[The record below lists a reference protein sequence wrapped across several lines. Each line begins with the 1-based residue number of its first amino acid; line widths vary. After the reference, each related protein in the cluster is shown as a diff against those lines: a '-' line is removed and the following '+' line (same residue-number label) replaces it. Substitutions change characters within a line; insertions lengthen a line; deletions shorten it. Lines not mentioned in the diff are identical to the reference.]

1 MAQHITD
8 ESRRMESRDAHELE
22 LLLDE
27 EEQAVRAAEA
37 KKDPLKKLLRTLEF
51 PKEWALVAVFTMFTI
66 AGLAGAGYWI
76 WVAEPAKTEDIN
88 QTARNSV
95 RQNQYIEP
103 QYIFPMKP
111 FFLPIKEKGKET
123 GQFIRVSINLQ
134 LSDSFLN
141 REIEKVL
148 PLIRQNVYT
157 ILKRKRSKKFY
168 NIPSKAEETLKREIL
183 TASNSLLI
191 SGSGTI
197 KDVFFTEFLIR
208 SS

>member
-8 ESRRMESRDAHELE
+8 EKRRMESRDAHELE
-22 LLLDE
+22 LLLKAE
-27 EEQAVRAAEA
+27 ESAARTAEA
-37 KKDPLKKLLRTLEF
+37 KKEPLKKFLQTFYF
-51 PKEWALVAVFTMFTI
+51 PKEWVLVAVFTILTI

-76 WVAEPAKTEDIN
+76 WFAEPVKTGGIH
-88 QTARNSV
+88 QTVRNPV
-95 RQNQYIEP
+95 QQNQYIEP

-134 LSDSFLN
+134 LSDPFLN
-141 REIEKVL
+141 REVKKVL

-168 NIPSKAEETLKREIL
+168 SIPSKAEEILKREIL

-197 KDVFFTEFLIR
+197 KDIFFTEFLIR

>member
-22 LLLDE
+22 LLLE
-27 EEQAVRAAEA
+27 EEESAARIAEA
-37 KKDPLKKLLRTLEF
+37 KKDPLKKFLQTFYF
-51 PKEWALVAVFTMFTI
+51 PKEWVLMAVFTILTI

-76 WVAEPAKTEDIN
+76 WFAGPVKTGGIH
-88 QTARNSV
+88 QTVRNPV
-95 RQNQYIEP
+95 QQNQYIEP
-103 QYIFPMKP
+103 QYIFTMKP
-111 FFLPIKEKGKET
+111 FFLPKKEKGKET

-134 LSDSFLN
+134 LSDLFLN
-141 REIEKVL
+141 REVKKVL

>member
-1 MAQHITD
+1 MAQHITE

-22 LLLDE
+22 LLLAE
-27 EEQAVRAAEA
+27 EESAARAVEG
-37 KKDPLKKLLRTLEF
+37 KKDPLKKLLLTLQF
-51 PKEWALVAVFTMFTI
+51 PKEWAWVVVFTMLTMT
-66 AGLAGAGYWI
+66 GLAAAGYWI
-76 WVAEPAKTEDIN
+76 WLAEPAKIEGIN
-88 QTARNSV
+88 QAPRSPD
-95 RQNQYIEP
+95 RQNEYIEP
-103 QYIFPMKP
+103 QYIFTMKP
-111 FFLPIKEKGKET
+111 FFLPKKEKGQET
-123 GQFIRVSINLQ
+123 GQFIRVSVNLQ

-141 REIEKVL
+141 REVKKVL
-148 PLIRQNVYT
+148 PLIRQSVYT

>member
-8 ESRRMESRDAHELE
+8 ESRRLESRDAHELE

-27 EEQAVRAAEA
+27 EEQAVRAVEA

-51 PKEWALVAVFTMFTI
+51 PKEWALVAVFTI

-76 WVAEPAKTEDIN
+76 WVAEPAKTGNIN
-88 QTARNSV
+88 QTARNAV

-103 QYIFPMKP
+103 QYIFTMKP
-111 FFLPIKEKGKET
+111 FFLPKKEKGKET

-134 LSDSFLN
+134 LSDFFLN
-141 REIEKVL
+141 REVKKVL

-183 TASNSLLI
+183 TASNALLI

>member
-8 ESRRMESRDAHELE
+8 ESRRLESRDAHELE

-27 EEQAVRAAEA
+27 EEQAVRTAEA

-51 PKEWALVAVFTMFTI
+51 PKEWALVAVFTMLTI

-76 WVAEPAKTEDIN
+76 WVAEPAKTGRID
-88 QTARNSV
+88 QTTRNAV

-103 QYIFPMKP
+103 QYIFTMKP
-111 FFLPIKEKGKET
+111 FFLPKKEKGKET

-141 REIEKVL
+141 REVKKVL

>member
-8 ESRRMESRDAHELE
+8 ESRRLESRDAHELE

-27 EEQAVRAAEA
+27 EEQTVRAAEA

-51 PKEWALVAVFTMFTI
+51 PKEWALVAVFTI

-76 WVAEPAKTEDIN
+76 WVAEPAKTGNIN
-88 QTARNSV
+88 QTARNAV

-103 QYIFPMKP
+103 QYIFTMKP
-111 FFLPIKEKGKET
+111 FFLPKKEKGKET

-141 REIEKVL
+141 REVKKVL

-183 TASNSLLI
+183 TASNALLI

-197 KDVFFTEFLIR
+197 RDVFFTEFLIR